1 MPKVIDDVKNTILK
15 EAKAQALTFGY
26 SAVTMRSVA
35 QKCNI
40 AIGTIYNYFPSKDIL
55 FASFLL
61 DAWLD
66 TMQRAKQKI
75 NLTEDTAEK
84 LNVIYDCLI
93 EYSQKFTSIFTDKG
107 ATGVSYEVYSKRHK
121 TLRYQIAEILR
132 DIPQFSVD
140 NNDFLPLFVAENLIT
155 WTVEG
160 KSFEEIKNIIMRL
173 I

>member
-1 MPKVIDDVKNTILK
+1 MPKVIDNVKNTVLK
-15 EAKAQALTFGY
+15 EAKAQALSCGY
-26 SAVTMRSVA
+26 SAVTMRGVA

-40 AIGTIYNYFPSKDIL
+40 AIGTIYNYFPTKDIL

-66 TMQRAKQKI
+66 TMQTAKQKI
-75 NLTEDTAEK
+75 SLTEDTAEK
-84 LNVIYDCLI
+84 LRAIYDCLI

-121 TLRYQIAEILR
+121 TLRNQIAEILLE
-132 DIPQFSVD
+132 IPQISTR
-140 NNDFLPLFVAENLIT
+140 NNDFLPQFIAENLIT

-160 KSFEEIKNIIMRL
+160 KSFEEIENVIMRL